1 MSISLA
7 VVGAQQGGGSPVG
20 LLLGLP
26 RTRPQPP
33 QVCRHWIDGVSWKEA
48 SVDSAKEAGS
58 SLDTLLR
65 GLLGFN

>member
-7 VVGAQQGGGSPVG
+7 VMGAQQGGGSPVG

-48 SVDSAKEAGS
+48 SVDSGHFA
-58 SLDTLLR
+58 
-65 GLLGFN
+65 